1 MVYLPSEMNDNC
13 VFSLISPLIFLIFT
27 DLENVLD
34 SDFRHPKILE
44 LQARSNEKELFLVK
58 CTVFRSAL
66 KNKYA
71 NADRPVSIGKCC
83 PLKQV

>member
-34 SDFRHPKILE
+34 SDFSHPKILE
-44 LQARSNEKELFLVK
+44 LQTRSNEKE
-58 CTVFRSAL
+58 
-66 KNKYA
+66 
-71 NADRPVSIGKCC
+71 
-83 PLKQV
+83 